1 MGFDTNYVAKKIRE
15 NFDGVTL
22 ANFFRGQEEIEVVVR
37 NDPES
42 LSMASINSFLI
53 KSPQDIMV
61 PLGEVVVISK
71 KQGFSV
77 IKRRNG
83 FREISIT

>member
-1 MGFDTNYVAKKIRE
+1 M
-15 NFDGVTL
+15 
-22 ANFFRGQEEIEVVVR
+22 ANFFRGQEEIEVLVR

-77 IKRRNG
+77 IKD
-83 FREISIT
+83 EMVLEKSLLQLK